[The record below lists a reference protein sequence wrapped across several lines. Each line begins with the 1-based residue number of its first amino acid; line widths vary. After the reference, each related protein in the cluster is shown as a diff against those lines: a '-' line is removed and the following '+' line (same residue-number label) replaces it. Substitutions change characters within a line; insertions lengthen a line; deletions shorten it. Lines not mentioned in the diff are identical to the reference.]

1 MPSPVGHTLFGL
13 TIYVLWCK
21 NLRKWLNEWYIILWI
36 IFCANLPD
44 IDFFIGVALGD
55 MNRFHQVYTHT
66 LGFALVAGLI
76 VYAVKKNYRISL
88 LTFIAVYT
96 HVILDSLNHDTR
108 PPIGVMLFWPFS
120 NKHFNPMQIFY
131 AVPHLRIYDIFSSF
145 FMKAVMHEVL
155 LLFVPLLVLILWK
168 KSGRT

>member
-13 TIYVLWCK
+13 MLCVFWCK
-21 NLRKWLNEWYIILWI
+21 NLGQWKIILWI
-36 IFCANLPD
+36 LFCANLPD
-44 IDFFIGVALGD
+44 IDFFIGLAFGN

-66 LGFALVAGLI
+66 LGFALVTGLI

-96 HVILDSLNHDTR
+96 HVIMDSVNYDTR

-120 NKHFNPMQIFY
+120 NQHFNPIKIFY
-131 AVPHLRIYDIFSSF
+131 AVPHSRPQDIISSF
-145 FMKAVMHEVL
+145 FIRAAIREVL
-155 LLFVPLLVLILWK
+155 LLSVPLLVLTWFKLWK